1 MYLIVI
7 ANVQMTK
14 TLALAMGDIDRRV
27 CKSADRKLQRYTNEG
42 QAPKILKGE
51 NNDIQGNST

>member
-14 TLALAMGDIDRRV
+14 TLALAMGDQGLRDPMVI
-27 CKSADRKLQRYTNEG
+27 
-42 QAPKILKGE
+42 KILTGE
-51 NNDIQGNST
+51 KSP